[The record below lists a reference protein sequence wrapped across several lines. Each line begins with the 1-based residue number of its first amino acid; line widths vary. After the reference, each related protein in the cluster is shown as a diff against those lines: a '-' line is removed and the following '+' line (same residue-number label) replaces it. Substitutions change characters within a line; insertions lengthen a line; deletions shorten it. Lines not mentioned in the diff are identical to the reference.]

1 MIYFDGIITSIVIST
16 LFPMLSGKEN
26 TQEKNKNYY
35 KIIIKNID
43 NNELYCIINT

>member
-26 TQEKNKNYY
+26 TQEKIKS
-35 KIIIKNID
+35 IIK
-43 NNELYCIINT
+43 L